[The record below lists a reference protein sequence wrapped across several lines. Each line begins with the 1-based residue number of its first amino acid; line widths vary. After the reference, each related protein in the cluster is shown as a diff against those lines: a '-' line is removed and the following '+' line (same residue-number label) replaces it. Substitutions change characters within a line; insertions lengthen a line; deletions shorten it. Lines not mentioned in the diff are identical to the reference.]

1 MKTGLFN
8 GCSSLVTLTIP
19 NTVTEMQVNIF
30 KGCSNLEN
38 IIFEEGNESTP
49 LRMADGSY
57 ENTSTGG
64 APAYSR
70 DTVFNGCTKLNVIA
84 FPNRLEKIPAYA
96 FSWDNAPKELVLSES
111 VTEIGEYAF
120 YNSYW
125 YTGSSTGGYKYVS
138 NLKKVGFADG
148 ATPALKT
155 IGNYAFYGCDSLV
168 DFDFADSIE
177 TIGNSSFAQ
186 NKLLSSIVLPNSLE
200 TIGTSAF
207 SSCTALTNVS
217 LPLNGTL
224 KTIEAS
230 AFSGCKALE
239 TVSIPASVE
248 TLGASV
254 FASCTS
260 LYQVKFEKFPVE
272 HQNAGKNS
280 LASIGDSAF
289 NQTALTSFALPDSIA
304 ENGTTLGAS
313 LFNKVKTLT
322 SIELSA
328 AVVSI

>member
-1 MKTGLFN
+1 M
-8 GCSSLVTLTIP
+8 CIRDSTIP

-57 ENTSTGG
+57 RNTSTGG

-125 YTGSSTGGYKYVS
+125 YTGNSTGGYKYVS

-155 IGNYAFYGCDSLV
+155 IGNCAFYGCDSLV

-177 TIGNSSFAQ
+177 TIGN
-186 NKLLSSIVLPNSLE
+186 N
-200 TIGTSAF
+200 AF
-207 SSCTALTNVS
+207 YDC
-217 LPLNGTL
+217 
-224 KTIEAS
+224 
-230 AFSGCKALE
+230 
-239 TVSIPASVE
+239 
-248 TLGASV
+248 
-254 FASCTS
+254 
-260 LYQVKFEKFPVE
+260 
-272 HQNAGKNS
+272 
-280 LASIGDSAF
+280 D
-289 NQTALTSFALPDSIA
+289 ALTSVVFNL
-304 ENGTTLGAS
+304 S
-313 LFNKVKTLT
+313 LIHISEPTRPY
-322 SIELSA
+322 
-328 AVVSI
+328 